1 MRGSIYLADRRP
13 HKLEHS
19 DPPFFLPTAPPSSPT
34 DILSG
39 GSLDRTVGNT
49 GLTLGTILALA
60 LGFLIVS
67 GSTGLVIYCCCCMVP
82 IIPLLKKK
90 KKKEEEDDSPYT
102 VHSYAG
108 YVENE
113 YYPPPVVL
121 IEEDEAIKKDLKK
134 EKSVKFMEN
143 GEVRKMF
150 PYKVYGPRGYKEE
163 GVDHSIPDDLLRQ
176 KKESDDEMSSSVGKS
191 TGEERDSSFYYQND
205 DDSISLGGRKGPPL
219 RTIPETD
226 FNYDSF
232 YSRPSSDGDNYTYY
246 DESMYFQQQQE
257 RETEEYYHQNTTT
270 SLVDRARSHYE
281 QDYLDT
287 GYSQSNGSRSMSS
300 ITSKSHNLQQNSQS
314 EGTLHTPRTISA
326 SSMTSSQKSYGELM
340 PYDFSYPEDD
350 DRTVMSHTTEGTYK
364 SGGSLLNAAQERY
377 KRITSSS
384 AFHHQEES
392 FHQTTTHNTTTHN
405 TTTHNTTTHNTT
417 THNTTTHNTTTH
429 NTTTK
434 GALVS
439 AIKEK
444 YHANKSSETAHK
456 VVTGSSHSDSSYID
470 AVKDE
475 YRRRKSIGTYSQS
488 GTEFNSSITDQT
500 KVDFFIIIAV

>member
-1 MRGSIYLADRRP
+1 MDMYIYSLCSSRYLTSICCCFKDFLRGSIYLADRRP
-13 HKLEHS
+13 HKLEPS

-39 GSLDRTVGNT
+39 GGLDRTVGNT

-67 GSTGLVIYCCCCMVP
+67 GSTGLIIYCCCCMVP

-121 IEEDEAIKKDLKK
+121 IEDEAIKKDLKK

-163 GVDHSIPDDLLRQ
+163 GVDHSIPEDLLRQ

-191 TGEERDSSFYYQND
+191 TGDEIDSSFYYHNE
-205 DDSISLGGRKGPPL
+205 DDSISLGGGKGPPL
-219 RTIPETD
+219 RTVPTSD

-232 YSRPSSDGDNYTYY
+232 YSRPSSDGDNYTYH

-257 RETEEYYHQNTTT
+257 REAEEYHHENATT

-350 DRTVMSHTTEGTYK
+350 DRTVMSHTTEATYK
-364 SGGSLLNAAQERY
+364 SGGYLLNAAQERY
-377 KRITSSS
+377 ERITSSS
-384 AFHHQEES
+384 TFHHQEES
-392 FHQTTTHNTTTHN
+392 FHQ
-405 TTTHNTTTHNTT
+405 
-417 THNTTTHNTTTH
+417 TTTH

-444 YHANKSSETAHK
+444 YHATKTSE
-456 VVTGSSHSDSSYID
+456 TGSSHSDSSYID

-475 YRRRKSIGTYSQS
+475 YRRRKSTGTYSQS
-488 GTEFNSSITDQT
+488 GTEFNSSIADQT
-500 KVDFFIIIAV
+500 KVVILIIIIVITV